1 MSKASKAIFRS
12 KPSDQERDRKAR
24 SDPGLFHGDAPLPRC
39 AVRDRKPRRTL
50 PFAAPQGSVPDMNT
64 DFLIIGGGIAGISA
78 AARLSHLGSVTVLEA
93 EEALAHHASGRSA
106 ALYEPKYGLPPVV
119 SLSMAGGD
127 YLRAAPNILSPRG
140 LMIVARREDR
150 ALFEADIAEM
160 DLAPLSIDE
169 AMATVPILNP
179 GTVAHAA
186 LADHAWD
193 IDTDLLLQNFA
204 REARANGAQIITRAR
219 VTAIARTPGG
229 WRVSTAAGDFDGAL
243 LVNAAGA
250 WADQLAL
257 LAGIRPLGVTPLR
270 RSMARIPA
278 PGGHDVTKWPMI
290 FGAGE
295 TWYAK
300 PDAGALLVSPA
311 EEHAMDPHDAWAD
324 DMVLAE
330 GLARYEAMVTEPVTR
345 LISSW
350 AGLRSFT
357 PDRVLAIGRDLRD
370 PAFFWVAG
378 QGGYGFQTAPAASA
392 LVADLVAGRPPAL
405 DAPTVAALDPA
416 RFG

>member
-1 MSKASKAIFRS
+1 
-12 KPSDQERDRKAR
+12 
-24 SDPGLFHGDAPLPRC
+24 
-39 AVRDRKPRRTL
+39 
-50 PFAAPQGSVPDMNT
+50 MNT

-106 ALYEPKYGLPPVV
+106 ALYEPQYGLPPVV

-127 YLRAAPNILSPRG
+127 YLRTAPNVLSPRG
-140 LMIVARREDR
+140 LMIVARSEER
-150 ALFEADIAEM
+150 ALFEADIADM
-160 DLAPLSIDE
+160 DLMPVSVGE
-169 AMATVPILNP
+169 AVARVPVLNP
-179 GTVAHAA
+179 HSVAHVA

-204 REARANGAQIITRAR
+204 REARGNGAQIVTRAR
-219 VTAIARTPGG
+219 VTAIARRPAG
-229 WRVSTAAGDFDGAL
+229 WRASTAAGDFDGAL

-250 WADQLAL
+250 WADQVAL
-257 LAGIRPLGVTPLR
+257 LAGIRPLGLTPLR

-278 PGGHDVTKWPMI
+278 PGGHDLTKWPMI

-311 EEHAMDPHDAWAD
+311 DEHAMEPHDAWAD

-350 AGLRSFT
+350 AGLRTFT
-357 PDRVLAIGRDLRD
+357 PDRVLAIGRDIRD
-370 PAFFWVAG
+370 PGFFWVAG
-378 QGGYGFQTAPAASA
+378 QGGYGFQTSPAASA
-392 LVADLVAGRPPAL
+392 LVADLVAGRAPTL
-405 DAPTVAALDPA
+405 DAATVAALDPV